1 MILAMLAETG
11 SGGAELEPSG
21 GRTDR
26 ESGDLMAILTLVSD
40 DESKKYAAGPSATI
54 GRLPDNMIVIDG
66 AAVSGHHAC
75 VFTAGD
81 EYIVEDLQS
90 TNGTFVNAVR
100 VSRKALQHGDVV
112 KIGDHEL
119 VFDRL
124 AELEVASTHH
134 ADPSAATGQG
144 TVFIDRRT
152 LLDRLVQSEKEARK
166 QDAMLARL
174 NDVEAARSRRD
185 DEAPSSVGR
194 LRVVAGSSD
203 RGEYALEAH
212 TSVIGKGKSSLVRV
226 RGWFKPRVSVVIT
239 RNRQGYV
246 ATVLARD
253 VLINNR
259 STLGRH
265 ELKNGDVVSLGSLI
279 LEFSLPQAP
288 VAEPAQPFA
297 SPIEPGMDCWM

>member
-1 MILAMLAETG
+1 
-11 SGGAELEPSG
+11 
-21 GRTDR
+21 
-26 ESGDLMAILTLVSD
+26 MAILTLVCD
-40 DESKKYAAGPSATI
+40 DSSKQYAAGPTTTI

-75 VFTAGD
+75 VFTSGD
-81 EYIVEDLQS
+81 EFIVEDLQS

-100 VSRKALQHGDVV
+100 VSRKALQHGDVL

-119 VFDRL
+119 VFDRQ
-124 AELEVASTHH
+124 AELEAASPHH
-134 ADPSAATGQG
+134 ADASAATEQG

-185 DEAPSSVGR
+185 DEAPASVGR

-203 RGEYALEAH
+203 CDEYVLDAH
-212 TSVIGKGKSSLVRV
+212 TSVIGKGKSSLVRLH
-226 RGWFKPRVSVVIT
+226 GWFKPRVSVVVT

-253 VLINNR
+253 VLVNNR
-259 STLGRH
+259 STIGRH
-265 ELKNGDVVSLGSLI
+265 ELKNGDVLTLGSLI
-279 LEFSLPQAP
+279 LEFCLPDAR
-288 VAEPAQPFA
+288 VAEPAEA
-297 SPIEPGMDCWM
+297 LRSAVEPGMDCWM